1 MINPNQKK
9 NRPRSSYVSKN
20 DPLKCI
26 ARSSNPRHPDKEKWY
41 LRGILSRFLTVY
53 ATRTVWYNRHAVD
66 SFQQEGGGALD
77 IIITFFLSVIASVVA
92 YYICKWLDG
101 EA

>member
-1 MINPNQKK
+1 MQKK

-53 ATRTVWYNRHAVD
+53 ATRTV
-66 SFQQEGGGALD
+66 
-77 IIITFFLSVIASVVA
+77 
-92 YYICKWLDG
+92 
-101 EA
+101 

>member
-1 MINPNQKK
+1 MRHRHNAHAYQISQSCEISLIRVSMQKK

-53 ATRTVWYNRHAVD
+53 ATRTV
-66 SFQQEGGGALD
+66 
-77 IIITFFLSVIASVVA
+77 
-92 YYICKWLDG
+92 
-101 EA
+101 

>member
-1 MINPNQKK
+1 MQKK

-53 ATRTVWYNRHAVD
+53 ATRHAVD